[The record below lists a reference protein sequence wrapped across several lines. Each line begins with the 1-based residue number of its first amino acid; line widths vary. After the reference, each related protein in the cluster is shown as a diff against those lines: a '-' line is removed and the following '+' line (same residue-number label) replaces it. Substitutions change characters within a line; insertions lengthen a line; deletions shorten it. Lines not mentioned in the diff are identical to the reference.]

1 MTDDDVIR
9 TVLDGDREA
18 FRLLVERYA
27 PMARSFAARLLGHSH
42 DAEDACQE
50 AFVSAFRFLSRFDRR
65 AGAFSTW
72 LLTIVR
78 HRCLNH
84 ARREVRNKSQ
94 TTIVDVAE
102 ESASPFEVAV
112 ANEFERD
119 LDAALALL
127 PWQQRTA
134 FVLLELHGL
143 SVAEAARIEGVSMG
157 TIKSRASRAR
167 GRLRKLL
174 PEHKPKK
181 VGNENR

>member
-9 TVLDGDREA
+9 AVLDGDRES
-18 FRLLVERYA
+18 FRLLVERYG
-27 PMARSFAARLLGHSH
+27 PMARSFAVRLLGHSQ

-50 AFVSAFRFLSRFDRR
+50 AFVAAFRFLSRFDRG

-84 ARREVRNKSQ
+84 VRREVRHKSEGDM
-94 TTIVDVAE
+94 IEVAE
-102 ESASPFEVAV
+102 ESVSPFDVAV
-112 ANEFERD
+112 TNELEQRID
-119 LDAALALL
+119 VALGQL
-127 PWQQRTA
+127 PWEQRTA
-134 FVLLELHGL
+134 FVLLELNGL
-143 SVAEAARIEGVSMG
+143 SVAEAAQVEAVSVG

-174 PEHKPKK
+174 PEYQPQEVVH
-181 VGNENR
+181 ETR

>member
-1 MTDDDVIR
+1 MTDDEVIR
-9 TVLDGDREA
+9 AVLEGDREA

-27 PMARSFAARLLGHSH
+27 PMARSFAARLLGHSQ

-50 AFVSAFRFLSRFDRR
+50 AFVAAFRFLYRFDRG

-72 LLTIVR
+72 LLTIIR

-84 ARREVRNKSQ
+84 VRREVRHKSQ
-94 TTIVDVAE
+94 TDIVEVAE
-102 ESASPFEVAV
+102 DAVSPLEVAV
-112 ANEFERD
+112 THELEQKI
-119 LDAALALL
+119 DAALVQL
-127 PWQQRTA
+127 PWEQRTA

-143 SVAEAARIEGVSMG
+143 SVAEVARVEDVSEG

-174 PEHKPKK
+174 PEYQPREVVHET
-181 VGNENR
+181 G